1 MRRKHGRECLKAKN
15 EIYQEIQTAHK
26 KELDAQDELI
36 CLQKEKLKRDK
47 TDVDA
52 DNVQSY

>member
-1 MRRKHGRECLKAKN
+1 MRRKHERECLKAKN

-36 CLQKEKLKRDK
+36 CLQKELDQKFGE
-47 TDVDA
+47 TCGTSEVD
-52 DNVQSY
+52 